1 VITLEPGRPLDGGPN
16 RASFWP
22 GTLPL
27 AFIDESTRG
36 FGRMSV
42 IRELPRGPFDAY
54 LRAHYF
60 TARPSV
66 QPRFAMGC
74 GAIFMIQRVMSI
86 NASLT
91 ARGAVAE
98 TDPLLLEEM
107 VALVAAQNL
116 DVVSL
121 AEMRRRLL
129 AGELD
134 RRFVTFTFDGA
145 YRSILTSVLPLF
157 EKRGMPFAVYAG
169 SDFLGTGQTP
179 WWMAL
184 EALFHR
190 NQRLSLGIDGQVME
204 VRCGSLQDRVDSYA
218 PVHQFLSRIDGG
230 KRATL
235 IQKAC
240 ETYGVDVRGLASRE
254 MLSPEELKQL
264 DAHDLVTVGSNAGGL
279 HALSELGLDDAR
291 ETIATSL
298 DVLEAATGRRPRDL
312 AFPGASV
319 ASVTARDVN
328 LARELGLETA
338 VTPIEGALWPEHAHE
353 LLVLPRI
360 ALDNNPATLVR
371 ALMLGGETPALDS
384 AERGK
389 GAA

>member
-1 VITLEPGRPLDGGPN
+1 
-16 RASFWP
+16 
-22 GTLPL
+22 
-27 AFIDESTRG
+27 
-36 FGRMSV
+36 M

-60 TARPSV
+60 TGRPSV
-66 QPRFAMGC
+66 LPRFTMGC
-74 GAIFMIQRVMSI
+74 GAIFMIQRVMPLD
-86 NASLT
+86 ASLT

-121 AEMRRRLL
+121 GEMRRRLL
-129 AGELD
+129 ERELD

-145 YRSILTSVLPLF
+145 YRSILATVLPLF
-157 EKRGMPFAVYAG
+157 EKRNMPFAVYAG

-179 WWMAL
+179 WWMVL

-190 NQRLSLGIDGQVME
+190 NERLSLEIDGETIE
-204 VRCGSLQDRVDSYA
+204 VRCRSRQDRVDAYA
-218 PVHQFLSRIDGG
+218 RVHQLLARMDGD
-230 KRATL
+230 KRASL
-235 IQKAC
+235 VRKQC
-240 ETYGVDVRGLASRE
+240 EIYGLDMQALAARE
-254 MLSPEELKQL
+254 MLSPEELKRL
-264 DAHDLVTVGSNAGGL
+264 DAHGLVTVGSNAGGL
-279 HALSELGLDDAR
+279 HALSELGFDSAR
-291 ETIATSL
+291 ETIAGSL
-298 DVLEAATGRRPRDL
+298 DILEAATGRRPLDL

-319 ASVTARDVN
+319 AAVTARDVDI
-328 LARELGLETA
+328 ARELGFETA
-338 VTPIEGALWPEHAHE
+338 VTAIEGALWPEHVRE

-371 ALMLGGETPALDS
+371 ALMLGSESPAVQTS
-384 AERGK
+384 ERGK

>member
-1 VITLEPGRPLDGGPN
+1 
-16 RASFWP
+16 
-22 GTLPL
+22 
-27 AFIDESTRG
+27 
-36 FGRMSV
+36 M

-60 TARPSV
+60 TAQPNV
-66 QPRFAMGC
+66 LPRFTMGC
-74 GAIFMIQRVMSI
+74 GAIFMIQRVMPVD
-86 NASLT
+86 ASLT
-91 ARGAVAE
+91 AHGAVAE

-121 AEMRRRLL
+121 AEMRRRLTERDL
-129 AGELD
+129 EQ
-134 RRFVTFTFDGA
+134 RFVTFTFDGA

-169 SDFLGTGQTP
+169 SDFLGTGRTP
-179 WWMAL
+179 WWLAL

-190 NQRLSLGIDGQVME
+190 NERLSLDIDGQTVE
-204 VRCGSLQDRVDSYA
+204 VRCHSPEDRLDAYA
-218 PVHQFLSRIDGG
+218 RVHQLLSQMDGG
-230 KRATL
+230 KRTSVVQNL
-235 IQKAC
+235 C
-240 ETYGVDVRGLASRE
+240 ENSGLDVQALASRE

-279 HALSELGLDDAR
+279 YALSELDFDSAR

-298 DVLEAATGRRPRDL
+298 DALEAVIGRRPRDL

-319 ASVTARDVN
+319 AGVTARDVDI
-328 LARELGLETA
+328 ARELGLETA
-338 VTPIEGALWPEHAHE
+338 VTAIEGALWPEHARE
-353 LLVLPRI
+353 LHVLPRI

-371 ALMLGGETPALDS
+371 ALMLGGEMLALQTQ
-384 AERGK
+384 ERDR